1 MDKIDDIMKVI
12 NKIYRDK
19 LPLLYENP
27 SSTLIIYRILPFYT
41 RQILLKLILINKDN
55 SLTDKLIDEDILC
68 SYSNKTQIEK
78 YYFNILVPFK
88 IVKETKEAN
97 NEKTYHLN
105 LNFKLNLIK
114 ALSSGFENLS
124 LFFVN
129 TNEKIES
136 FKKSLVKGK
145 QMLDKYLEQII
156 SLENF
161 QVLDVENSSIKFLIS
176 KGLIR
181 KDSGRYRLTGICFSL
196 LLENRQF
203 QLRGIFI
210 RYLDFLNSES
220 NENCIKIIKLVFE
233 FVCLEVGVAYNLNDS
248 LIQDSKVMESIE
260 NFHWM
265 GVIRL
270 NKKKKFFYVTPLFN
284 NIFEANVKMTIQE
297 KHFYIET
304 NFRMYVYGNM
314 NNIKESKETKV
325 SSENMNQSQE
335 QILIFKM
342 LLFFI
347 EIRHELDGFYICD
360 ITRNKIREAF
370 KRGINSSQ
378 IIKFLCNYSKNGVP
392 SNVEQQIRIWEIE
405 KNAILYEKVNF
416 YYEFNSNEGFISFI
430 DLCKGK
436 KIPLLW
442 KSDENMSVCIQ
453 KKFEE
458 EIGKILSRI
467 S

>member
-1 MDKIDDIMKVI
+1 M
-12 NKIYRDK
+12 
-19 LPLLYENP
+19 
-27 SSTLIIYRILPFYT
+27 RI
-41 RQILLKLILINKDN
+41 
-55 SLTDKLIDEDILC
+55 
-68 SYSNKTQIEK
+68 
-78 YYFNILVPFK
+78 
-88 IVKETKEAN
+88 
-97 NEKTYHLN
+97 
-105 LNFKLNLIK
+105 
-114 ALSSGFENLS
+114 
-124 LFFVN
+124 
-129 TNEKIES
+129 
-136 FKKSLVKGK
+136 
-145 QMLDKYLEQII
+145 
-156 SLENF
+156 
-161 QVLDVENSSIKFLIS
+161 
-176 KGLIR
+176 
-181 KDSGRYRLTGICFSL
+181 
-196 LLENRQF
+196 
-203 QLRGIFI
+203 
-210 RYLDFLNSES
+210 
-220 NENCIKIIKLVFE
+220 VFE
-233 FVCLEVGVAYNLNDS
+233 FVCLEVGVAYNLNES
-248 LIQDSKVMESIE
+248 LIQDSKIMESIE

-314 NNIKESKETKV
+314 NNIKEFKESKI
-325 SSENMNQSQE
+325 SSENMNQSQSQE

-347 EIRHELDGFYICD
+347 EIRHELEGFYICD